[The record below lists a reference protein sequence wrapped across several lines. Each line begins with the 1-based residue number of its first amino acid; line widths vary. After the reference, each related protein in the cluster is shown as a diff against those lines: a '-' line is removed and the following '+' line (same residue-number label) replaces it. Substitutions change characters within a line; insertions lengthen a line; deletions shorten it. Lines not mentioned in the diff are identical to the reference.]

1 MGGQHKIQPDH
12 WRPHNTSK
20 SKLSLIPSGKPL
32 KLREGVYKQMKER
45 EWIFNRAE
53 KDIIFLAHKSG
64 AYGVA
69 VRNEDIDWDEL
80 HNFKEG
86 KE

>member
-1 MGGQHKIQPDH
+1 LRIQK
-12 WRPHNTSK
+12 TSK
-20 SKLSLIPSGKPL
+20 SHLSLIPSGKPL
-32 KLREGVYKQMKER
+32 KLREGVYKQLKER
-45 EWIFNRAE
+45 EWMFNRAE
-53 KDIIFLAHKSG
+53 KDIVFLTHKSG

-80 HNFKEG
+80 RNFKEG

>member
-1 MGGQHKIQPDH
+1 MLRTQKA
-12 WRPHNTSK
+12 SK
-20 SKLSLIPSGKPL
+20 SNLSLIPSGKPL
-32 KLREGVYKQMKER
+32 KLREGVYKQLKER

-53 KDIIFLAHKSG
+53 KDIIFLVHKSG

-69 VRNEDIDWDEL
+69 VRNEVIDWDEL
-80 HNFKEG
+80 RNFKEG

>member
-1 MGGQHKIQPDH
+1 MRTQ
-12 WRPHNTSK
+12 NTSK
-20 SKLSLIPSGKPL
+20 SNLSLIPLGKPL
-32 KLREGVYKQMKER
+32 KLREGVYEQLKER

-53 KDIIFLAHKSG
+53 KNIIFLVHKSG
-64 AYGVA
+64 AYGVSL
-69 VRNEDIDWDEL
+69 RNEDIDWDEL

>member
-1 MGGQHKIQPDH
+1 
-12 WRPHNTSK
+12 
-20 SKLSLIPSGKPL
+20 LGKPL
-32 KLREGVYKQMKER
+32 KLREGVYEQLKER

-53 KDIIFLAHKSG
+53 KNIIFLVHKSG
-64 AYGVA
+64 AYGVSL
-69 VRNEDIDWDEL
+69 RNEDIDWDEL